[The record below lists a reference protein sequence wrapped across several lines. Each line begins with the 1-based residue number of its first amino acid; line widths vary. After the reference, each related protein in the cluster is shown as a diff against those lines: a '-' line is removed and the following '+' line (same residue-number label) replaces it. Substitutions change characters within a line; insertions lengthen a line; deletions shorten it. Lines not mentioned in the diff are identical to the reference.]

1 MPERGSTRLK
11 VGIRMKLASARI
23 HALRFTV
30 AVGLMA
36 PLLMGGCGSAVNY
49 LTEERAGNITFIFVN
64 NTSVRASFSFGT
76 FDSLDRPDGPASLQQ
91 LRLEAM
97 NSSAPTSVT
106 CRRNAVVGTQEFI
119 NRVIQTNGDEGANF
133 DADAFDDVVHF
144 SSAPQNSPLAA
155 VATDGTAAGTDKL
168 LGIDYTCGDTL
179 IFTFNA
185 DPAAPGGFRI
195 DLQVIQDVEDN

>member
-1 MPERGSTRLK
+1 MTRAAFRHP
-11 VGIRMKLASARI
+11 VPQLA
-23 HALRFTV
+23 LLL
-30 AVGLMA
+30 GLA
-36 PLLMGGCGSAVNY
+36 TPLLMGGCGSAVNY
-49 LTEERAGNITFIFVN
+49 LTEERSGNITFIFVN

-76 FDSLDRPDGPASLQQ
+76 YDSLDRPDGPASLQQ

-97 NSSAPTSVT
+97 TSSAATNVT

-119 NRVIQTNGDEGANF
+119 NRVIQTDGDEGANF

-155 VATDGTAAGTDKL
+155 IATDGTAAGVDKL
-168 LGIDYTCGDTL
+168 LGVDYTCGDTL

-195 DLQVIQDVEDN
+195 DFQVIQDVEDN